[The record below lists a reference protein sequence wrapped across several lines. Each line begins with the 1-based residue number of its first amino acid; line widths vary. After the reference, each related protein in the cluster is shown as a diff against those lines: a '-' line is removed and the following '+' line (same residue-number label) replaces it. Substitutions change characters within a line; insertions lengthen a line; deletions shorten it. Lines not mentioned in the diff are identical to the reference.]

1 MHSLKLIYFKMR
13 ALAEAPQ
20 MLMKFADLNYE
31 YLMSWDYFDDDWEMV
46 KPTIPFQQLPILIV
60 DGEHQIAQ
68 STSIMRFLQRLA
80 GMEPQDPVVAA
91 KADAILESAQE
102 LFRPLN
108 PTVNFAVGEDFES
121 KKESMLPE
129 LSSRFADLERA
140 LLNGGEQFFMGE
152 KPIACDFT
160 VYHHLDISRNL
171 DPDFLGQFS
180 RLSEFVRDIER
191 IESVSDYLNS
201 RPELIDVKV
210 APKLV
215 INGKAHPTGINKT

>member
-1 MHSLKLIYFKMR
+1 
-13 ALAEAPQ
+13 

-46 KPTIPFQQLPILIV
+46 KPTIPFQQLPILVV
-60 DGEHQIAQ
+60 DDEHQIAQ

-129 LSSRFADLERA
+129 LSSRFADLEEPYSMEG
-140 LLNGGEQFFMGE
+140 N
-152 KPIACDFT
+152 
-160 VYHHLDISRNL
+160 N
-171 DPDFLGQFS
+171 FLWG
-180 RLSEFVRDIER
+180 R
-191 IESVSDYLNS
+191 IQ
-201 RPELIDVKV
+201 
-210 APKLV
+210 
-215 INGKAHPTGINKT
+215 

>member
-1 MHSLKLIYFKMR
+1 
-13 ALAEAPQ
+13 
-20 MLMKFADLNYE
+20 MLLKFADLNYE

-46 KPTIPFQQLPILIV
+46 NPTIPYQHMPILIV
-60 DGEHQIAQ
+60 DDEHHFAQ

-91 KADAILESAQE
+91 KADAILQSAQE
-102 LFRPLN
+102 LLRPLN

-121 KKESMLPE
+121 KKESMLPD
-129 LSSRFADLERA
+129 LFSRFADLERA
-140 LLNGGEQFFMGE
+140 LHNGGEKFFMGE
-152 KPIACDFT
+152 TPIACDFT

-180 RLSEFVRDIER
+180 RLCEFARDIER
-191 IESVSDYLNS
+191 IENVSDYLIS
-201 RPELIDVKV
+201 RSELIYGKV

>member
-1 MHSLKLIYFKMR
+1 MR

-60 DGEHQIAQ
+60 DDEHQIAQ

-121 KKESMLPE
+121 KKESDEIFFQRIRNNETLMFFRTFAFKNIYFRSKFSNPIE
-129 LSSRFADLERA
+129 SRFRV
-140 LLNGGEQFFMGE
+140 QFRE
-152 KPIACDFT
+152 I
-160 VYHHLDISRNL
+160 
-171 DPDFLGQFS
+171 
-180 RLSEFVRDIER
+180 RLF
-191 IESVSDYLNS
+191 
-201 RPELIDVKV
+201 
-210 APKLV
+210 
-215 INGKAHPTGINKT
+215 